1 MSGKWSSNSSAED
14 YIPRVFPAEAKP
26 DPPKHIPPPHPNPPI
41 LESSRSQPS
50 VPLSKQNPT
59 IEDARG
65 LFDMSRLASMDENM
79 FEALTGVTKASF
91 RSFFGGTRDRFDTN
105 KVSLLHRLLLFFVKM
120 KMGLDFS
127 TLANLITKGYRWY
140 KSEYFSILI

>member
-1 MSGKWSSNSSAED
+1 
-14 YIPRVFPAEAKP
+14 
-26 DPPKHIPPPHPNPPI
+26 
-41 LESSRSQPS
+41 
-50 VPLSKQNPT
+50 
-59 IEDARG
+59 
-65 LFDMSRLASMDENM
+65 MSRLASMDENM

-91 RSFFGGTRDRFDTN
+91 RSFFGGTRDRFDTS

-140 KSEYFSILI
+140 KSEYLVYCYVYTFARENKFPLTTFDLKSFSYWRMF